1 MGTFGGHIL
10 PGSFFILF
18 AIWWTISLFVKY
30 FRVLSQRGPARRYRG
45 GASFPYPHL
54 PNLPVEGCVK
64 VLFCA
69 IGITGETVTAFDDQG
84 RFATMVNV
92 HHITMFFFF
101 GVNGVVD
108 ILLFYKFPVPP
119 DSDYVSMV
127 MALSV
132 EALLFHFHLHGR
144 SDMDVHVHTLLLYTV
159 VASAAVLIVE
169 INHRDNV
176 SVVFLRAFFTFLQ
189 GTWFYQIGFILYN
202 PISDALP
209 WDQNNHQQIMLV
221 TAIFAWHMAAITV
234 FMGLIG
240 FFVWLKYRLLFKQSE
255 LYYNATRKD
264 ICVEIF
270 HSSKDSNQ
278 KADDKKPCLVEEE
291 DEL

>member
-30 FRVLSQRGPARRYRG
+30 FRVLSQRGPARRYR
-45 GASFPYPHL
+45 
-54 PNLPVEGCVK
+54 
-64 VLFCA
+64 
-69 IGITGETVTAFDDQG
+69 
-84 RFATMVNV
+84 
-92 HHITMFFFF
+92 
-101 GVNGVVD
+101 D